1 MALTDPEPMRKIKQF
16 VFEGVLAGKEVQ
28 HVAKNL
34 GLGESDLLTTSLAS
48 ESTDPSWYAQD
59 LVVAAR
65 RMSQVYFRLY
75 LFENKVTQMVDRVL
89 SESKGDGWFQTGVV
103 PEPIVKEATRRRE
116 AEGMA
121 RFHRR
126 QGDKLV
132 DYVSLP
138 DLGKIIEANW
148 TDFETILYRKE
159 WMLGKFEDLRLIRNA
174 TAHMGEVSDDDLD
187 RLDVIL
193 KDWNRQVG

>member
-1 MALTDPEPMRKIKQF
+1 MIVTTDPMREIKRF
-16 VFEGVLAGKEVQ
+16 VFEGVLASKEVQ
-28 HVAKNL
+28 QVGKNL
-34 GLGESDLLTTSLAS
+34 GLGETDLVATSIAS
-48 ESTDPSWYAQD
+48 ESTDPSWYPQD

-65 RMSQVYFRLY
+65 RMAQVYFRLY
-75 LFENKVTQMVDRVL
+75 LFENKVTRMVDRVL
-89 SESKGDGWFQTGVV
+89 TESKGDNWFEPPTV
-103 PEPIVKEATRRRE
+103 PKPIVTEATRRRE
-116 AEGMA
+116 EAGMA
-121 RFHRR
+121 RFHTPR
-126 QGDKLV
+126 GDKMI

-148 TDFETILYRKE
+148 ADFELILYRKE

-174 TAHMGEVSDDDLD
+174 TAHMGEVSNDDLA